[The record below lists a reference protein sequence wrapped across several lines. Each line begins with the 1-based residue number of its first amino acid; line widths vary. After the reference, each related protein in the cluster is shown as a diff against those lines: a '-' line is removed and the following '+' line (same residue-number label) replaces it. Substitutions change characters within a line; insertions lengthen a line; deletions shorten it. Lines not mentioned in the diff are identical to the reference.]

1 MERRLSLLDRFCT
14 GIFALLLIG
23 ANIAAFGACHVIQIA
38 YRMGLLSIGLSSDDM
53 PIERAVKDRKEGLSI
68 MATKFCWGAVF
79 FFAKPWIYQF
89 HCGEGGAERWNA
101 LRDDLADSQRRARE
115 QRNAT
120 TRTSQKNQDGLGTGD
135 KGQHDVAS
143 SNRVIRPILLMSN
156 HVSFLDTLVATVVT
170 PRDILWHTRLYMSAH
185 LLKLPF
191 VGFIAESCGHFPV
204 HFSYSESLG
213 KFSLDRK
220 KMAEVTPRVH
230 AHLRSGRI
238 LALFPEGQMNRGDTK
253 VLQSFRYGS
262 FRTALLDEFD
272 CRLWALVMANHEK
285 CWPGGSQIGGK
296 HCTIS
301 FKIEPISK
309 KKSANRTGSTFV
321 GTANARES
329 TDMPHSSM
337 LMPLSAGAQEFL
349 RENQTTHAF
358 KAKANCSPTQ
368 AKHDTLAIDLAELT
382 RTRMQMVYDE
392 MLTQLALPYG
402 EEVLKR
408 NHEKVT

>member
-1 MERRLSLLDRFCT
+1 
-14 GIFALLLIG
+14 
-23 ANIAAFGACHVIQIA
+23 
-38 YRMGLLSIGLSSDDM
+38 
-53 PIERAVKDRKEGLSI
+53 
-68 MATKFCWGAVF
+68 
-79 FFAKPWIYQF
+79 
-89 HCGEGGAERWNA
+89 
-101 LRDDLADSQRRARE
+101 
-115 QRNAT
+115 
-120 TRTSQKNQDGLGTGD
+120 
-135 KGQHDVAS
+135 
-143 SNRVIRPILLMSN
+143 
-156 HVSFLDTLVATVVT
+156 
-170 PRDILWHTRLYMSAH
+170 
-185 LLKLPF
+185 
-191 VGFIAESCGHFPV
+191 
-204 HFSYSESLG
+204 
-213 KFSLDRK
+213 
-220 KMAEVTPRVH
+220 
-230 AHLRSGRI
+230 
-238 LALFPEGQMNRGDTK
+238 MNRGDTK

-349 RENQTTHAF
+349 RENQTTHSF
-358 KAKANCSPTQ
+358 KTKANCSPTQ